1 MVKRIKKAG
10 GGVITRKAITP
21 AVQVGTVLKVADNS
35 GAKEI
40 MVIGVPKL
48 KTRLRRIPYASVG
61 DMVVATVKKGTPEMR
76 KQIVR
81 AVIVRQ
87 KKPYKR
93 PNGVWVAFED
103 NAAVIVSP
111 EGMPKGSEIRGPIA
125 KEAAK
130 RWPKIAAL
138 ATIIV

>member
-1 MVKRIKKAG
+1 MVKRMKKAG
-10 GGVITRKAITP
+10 GGVITRRAITP
-21 AVQVGTVLKVADNS
+21 GVQVGTILKVADNS

-76 KQIVR
+76 KQVVR
-81 AVIVRQ
+81 AIIVRQ

-111 EGMPKGSEIRGPIA
+111 EGVPKGSEIRGPIA